1 MLLAAQLSDDQV
13 AILGCA
19 IAFGGCLVLMWISQK
34 IGDRVRGGHHRS
46 PPQVVPFRASAPE
59 STSDRR
65 AA

>member
-1 MLLAAQLSDDQV
+1 MLLAAQLSDDQF

-19 IAFGGCLVLMWISQK
+19 IVFGGCLIMMWISQK
-34 IGDRVRGGHHRS
+34 IGDRVRGTNLRS
-46 PPQVVPFRASAPE
+46 TPQVVPFRAAVPE